1 MRLLTGITQAVASV
15 FAVVQMSSA
24 GSTAAHAQPPVWS
37 LGPIISY
44 GAAMSA
50 PEGSAVSGTP
60 VRVNLGVDL
69 LRTLNSNAALRM
81 TATYRIEQAEY
92 QTTVSEFDRPMVTT
106 SKLNVGDQPGTTDP
120 VVVTR
125 HSLGSFDLAVGAQFT
140 LMPIGTG
147 GSHLF
152 AGIGGM
158 VDRVVTATQT
168 DNWSAVSTLPVGY
181 PDIYDYDLE
190 TQTGIG
196 GVAYIG
202 AALSLGSTSIIADLR
217 YVSRTALG
225 DAQPYSWLA
234 GRGIRVGVGMWF
246 PL

>member
-24 GSTAAHAQPPVWS
+24 DSTAAHAQPPVWS

-106 SKLNVGDQPGTTDP
+106 SKLNVGISP
-120 VVVTR
+120 VR
-125 HSLGSFDLAVGAQFT
+125 
-140 LMPIGTG
+140 
-147 GSHLF
+147 
-152 AGIGGM
+152 
-158 VDRVVTATQT
+158 
-168 DNWSAVSTLPVGY
+168 
-181 PDIYDYDLE
+181 
-190 TQTGIG
+190 
-196 GVAYIG
+196 
-202 AALSLGSTSIIADLR
+202 
-217 YVSRTALG
+217 RT
-225 DAQPYSWLA
+225 
-234 GRGIRVGVGMWF
+234 
-246 PL
+246 PLL